1 KNEDADTG
9 FAMPRSI
16 SQIMTKDSVSSRD
29 KVLSWQKD
37 ALVGDPESINVENA
51 NIIMRTTSE
60 STTDDMNDI
69 ADDHRLDSRSSS
81 STDNRPRVKESI
93 TFAGTG
99 ADDGEDDEDDD
110 DDLFACLK
118 SRSFQAERAMSM
130 LVDSAGTPLTTG
142 HLAPIWKASAWVP
155 FDDLPMLYKRYYEK
169 ELFTPE
175 TRKKIRLHLPK
186 LPNISERPS
195 YNNNRECTLLFM
207 KGSHLENPK
216 AYRRVFVRQMIAEPA
231 LFFFLTT
238 SVYWPLED
246 KQADI
251 IFKMWEDQF
260 RHSPVGLTTVKRSDG
275 SEEKKWL
282 DMNTLWHSAINWLK
296 ELVHAVKRQGCKYLL
311 NKLSNWG
318 DTENVPVSTSK
329 HKLADTVPRDP
340 EADLVYGLGRDELL
354 GVLRMAPVLL
364 KNKLPK
370 ADILSLEDELAQP

>member
-1 KNEDADTG
+1 
-9 FAMPRSI
+9 MPRSI

-110 DDLFACLK
+110 DDLFECLK

-155 FDDLPMLYKRYYEK
+155 FDDLPILYKRYYEK

-370 ADILSLEDELAQP
+370 ADILSLEDELAQPM